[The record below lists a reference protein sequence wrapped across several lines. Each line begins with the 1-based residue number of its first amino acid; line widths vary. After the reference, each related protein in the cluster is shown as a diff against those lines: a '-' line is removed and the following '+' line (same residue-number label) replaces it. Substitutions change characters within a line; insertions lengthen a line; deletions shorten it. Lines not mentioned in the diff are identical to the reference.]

1 LTRSL
6 DTTSVTDPD
15 HVAPR
20 VLIGW
25 RPRVYRLHPGPLH
38 LTRRYLQLAA
48 GVSAQETRLLT
59 GGLRIDG
66 HIGPGMLK
74 IGFVR
79 SSEIRILGSCVREPF
94 MALAGAGGRLNFSTM
109 FPGSALTLHLDQ
121 EVALQAI
128 SANGDFLLTHWLQG
142 GGGPETLLRPVTRT
156 GGVLE
161 KLLRRLLA
169 REKGESG
176 AAELIEAE
184 EVIAASAR
192 LIEEF
197 VGSAEEPFTPS
208 RRRRDLALT
217 VEGLLWEA
225 PEKKGRFSLDDAA
238 RRLKCSRRSIQ
249 LALQEEFGLGFVALK
264 RSIRLQQVHA
274 ILRRNPEGAAGIG
287 RIAKAHEFNHLGR
300 FAGHYRE
307 MFGVLPSLERPEG
320 AGAV

>member
-1 LTRSL
+1 MSRPLEL
-6 DTTSVTDPD
+6 TSVTDPD

-20 VLIGW
+20 LLTGW
-25 RPRVYRLHPGPLH
+25 RPRVYRLRPGPLH
-38 LTRRYLQLAA
+38 VTRRYLWLAA
-48 GVSAQETRLLT
+48 VVSTQETRLLT

-94 MALAGAGGRLNFSTM
+94 MALAGPGGRLNFSSM
-109 FPGSALTLHLDQ
+109 FPGSAVTLHLDQ
-121 EVALQAI
+121 DVAQNAI
-128 SANGDFLLTHWLQG
+128 SADGLSLLARWLQCDCA
-142 GGGPETLLRPVTRT
+142 PETLLRPVTRT
-156 GGVLE
+156 GSVLE

-169 REKGESG
+169 RDDC
-176 AAELIEAE
+176 AASAAALGEAE
-184 EVIAASAR
+184 EVIEASAR

-197 VGSAEEPFTPS
+197 VGSTEETFTPTK
-208 RRRRDLALT
+208 RRRDLALA
-217 VEGLLWEA
+217 VEDLLWEA
-225 PEKKGRFSLDDAA
+225 PDTKGRFSLDDAA

-249 LALQEEFGLGFVALK
+249 LAVQEEFGLGFVALK

-274 ILRRNPEGAAGIG
+274 ILRRNAEGAAGIG

-300 FAGHYRE
+300 FAGHYRK

-320 AGAV
+320 VGAI

>member
-1 LTRSL
+1 MTKALEL
-6 DTTSVTDPD
+6 TSVTDPD

-20 VLIGW
+20 LLTGW

-38 LTRRYLQLAA
+38 VTRRYLRLAA

-94 MALAGAGGRLNFSTM
+94 MALAGAGGRLNFSSM
-109 FPGSALTLHLDQ
+109 FPGSAVTLHLDQ
-121 EVALQAI
+121 DVAQEAI
-128 SANGDFLLTHWLQG
+128 SADGLSLLTGWLRPD
-142 GGGPETLLRPVTRT
+142 GGPETLLRPVTRT
-156 GGVLE
+156 GAALE

-169 REKGESG
+169 RDEGEAG
-176 AAELIEAE
+176 VAALAEAE
-184 EVIAASAR
+184 EVIEAGVR
-192 LIEEF
+192 LIEEILA
-197 VGSAEEPFTPS
+197 SAAQAFTPS
-208 RRRRDLALT
+208 RRRRDLALA
-217 VEGLLWEA
+217 VESLLWEA
-225 PEKKGRFSLDDAA
+225 PEAKGRFSLDDAA
-238 RRLKCSRRSIQ
+238 RRLKCSRRNIQ
-249 LALQEEFGLGFVALK
+249 LALHEEFGLGFVALK

-274 ILRRNPEGAAGIG
+274 ILRRNTEGAAGIG
-287 RIAKAHEFNHLGR
+287 RIARAHEFNHLGR